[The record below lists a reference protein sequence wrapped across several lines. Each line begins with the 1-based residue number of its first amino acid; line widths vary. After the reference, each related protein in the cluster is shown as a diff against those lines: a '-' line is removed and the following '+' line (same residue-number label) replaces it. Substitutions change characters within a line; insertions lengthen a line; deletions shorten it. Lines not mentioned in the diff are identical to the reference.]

1 MTAELVRKAVSAY
14 FAALRAMDADAWVA
28 TFAEDGVT
36 QDPASS
42 PPVRG
47 HAALKQL
54 AGEMW
59 GPWQQVGL
67 QEQEIFVVAN
77 VAAVKWAGKGRA
89 KNGRDLQF
97 EGIDVITVNER
108 GKIQFLQGYWDTS
121 VLAQLAA
128 KSQAWEVC

>member
-1 MTAELVRKAVSAY
+1 MTAEMVRKAVAAY

-28 TFAEDGVT
+28 TFAEDGVS
-36 QDPASS
+36 QDPAGS

-54 AGEMW
+54 AANMW

-77 VAAVKWAGKGRA
+77 LAAVKWMGKGRA

-108 GKIQFLQGYWDTS
+108 GKIQLLQGYWDTS
-121 VLAQLAA
+121 ILSQVTA
-128 KSQAWEVC
+128 KPQA